1 MMPLVGDTEIL
12 PIRLAAARFV
22 AKVEQDGT
30 AELDVLTSNLFKAIR
45 PRYLAWLSA
54 IGAGAALFVLAIA
67 FALFA
72 AFDGPQNGNLPMIAL
87 SIIALGWFALLAAWR
102 WFQYG
107 FGWVRTPL
115 PALYANADGATSKNI
130 DLFFGVLQRDTK
142 LRAFYYTRVGTKSP
156 VRRQYFFGRLRALM
170 LSEHDWIREPVFA
183 PTGLWFARE
192 LYIEADV
199 TALIVQAHA
208 KPKAGGRP
216 KEIDYEAVA
225 LRLIEHPAL
234 KDIDP
239 AKHGAETRV
248 MELIRGVCEAG
259 SPSQPDLRVPE
270 DTGLRE
276 FAKKILAAMQKNRI
290 SEK

>member
-1 MMPLVGDTEIL
+1 MTPLVGDTEIL

-30 AELDVLTSNLFKAIR
+30 AELDALTSNLFKAIR
-45 PRYLAWLSA
+45 PRYLAWLTA
-54 IGAGAALFVLAIA
+54 IGAGAALFLLAIA
-67 FALFA
+67 YALFD
-72 AFDGPQNGNLPMIAL
+72 AFDGPQSGNLPMIAL

-115 PALYANADGATSKNI
+115 SALYPNADGATSKNI

-142 LRAFYYTRVGTKSP
+142 LRAFYYTKVGIRSP
-156 VRRQYFFGRLRALM
+156 VRRQYFFGRLRVLM

-199 TALIVQAHA
+199 TALIAQAHA

-248 MELIRGVCEAG
+248 MELIRSVCEAG
-259 SPSQPDLRVPE
+259 SVSQPDLRVPE

-276 FAKKILAAMQKNRI
+276 FAKKILAAMQKNRKT
-290 SEK
+290 EK